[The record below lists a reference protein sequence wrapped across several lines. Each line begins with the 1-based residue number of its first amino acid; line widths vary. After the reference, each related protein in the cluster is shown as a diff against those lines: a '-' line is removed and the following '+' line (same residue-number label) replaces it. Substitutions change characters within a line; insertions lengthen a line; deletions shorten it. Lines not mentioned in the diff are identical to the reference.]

1 MELVGTFR
9 WMIEVDT
16 SRCGR
21 TTKIML
27 EVCETTINRVC
38 FKVNRSV
45 EVVHGG
51 LVVRV
56 ERWATVI
63 TFVWGRC
70 RTGAFVWG
78 RLAVRETGAL
88 VWGRLAV
95 SRGSGLYGVRWGR
108 R

>member
-1 MELVGTFR
+1 
-9 WMIEVDT
+9 MIEVDM
-16 SRCGR
+16 SRCGIA
-21 TTKIML
+21 TKIML
-27 EVCETTINRVC
+27 EVCETVISRVC

-51 LVVRV
+51 LVVGV
-56 ERWATVI
+56 ERWATVV

-78 RLAVRETGAL
+78 RLAVRETGAF

-95 SRGSGLYGVRWGR
+95 SGCSGLYGVRWER